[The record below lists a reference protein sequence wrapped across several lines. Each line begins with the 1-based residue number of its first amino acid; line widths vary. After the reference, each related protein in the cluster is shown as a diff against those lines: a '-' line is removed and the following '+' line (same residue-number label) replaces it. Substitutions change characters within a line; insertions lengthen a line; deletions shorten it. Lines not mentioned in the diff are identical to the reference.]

1 MCLRFNLGQRLRL
14 TFPSRLRVTRAAEA
28 GVMGREKEGRPSLS
42 LAFLLP
48 ITPLAPLRKYK
59 ERQLGTSQGLLRKRN
74 LSPVSKFC
82 QAAPVSLFWA
92 YNGLN
97 DYRSNSNFRSTWLA
111 NRQWPFTRP
120 IIARTQ
126 TLVHWWGAPTEKGFR
141 HCFAE
146 GLNRKIS
153 SVWVAGYLTYALES
167 VRFYLTV

>member
-1 MCLRFNLGQRLRL
+1 MCVRFNLGQRLRL

-28 GVMGREKEGRPSLS
+28 GGDGKGKGRKTLSLSLS

-92 YNGLN
+92 YNELPEHFEFSFNLIGKSTMAFYQAN
-97 DYRSNSNFRSTWLA
+97 HSAHSNPGA
-111 NRQWPFTRP
+111 
-120 IIARTQ
+120 
-126 TLVHWWGAPTEKGFR
+126 LVGGP
-141 HCFAE
+141 
-146 GLNRKIS
+146 N
-153 SVWVAGYLTYALES
+153 
-167 VRFYLTV
+167 